1 MTRAKMYEE
10 LKGDGVKLR
19 AIGSMRYDE
28 IAALYKERFGVD
40 PGVDKS
46 GPESEST
53 SDAAGE
59 VISEKHPVRIA
70 EKAVVAEVASRLP
83 TLVFSESGWCEA
95 LKRSYFRGNYRPKS
109 RDEYLALR
117 KFASKEI

>member
-28 IAALYKERFGVD
+28 LAALYKERFGVD
-40 PGVDKS
+40 PGADKS
-46 GPESEST
+46 GPESESV
-53 SDAAGE
+53 SGAAE
-59 VISEKHPVRIA
+59 ETIPDKPPARIS

-83 TLVFSESGWCEA
+83 TLVFSESGSMP
-95 LKRSYFRGNYRPKS
+95 LT
-109 RDEYLALR
+109 
-117 KFASKEI
+117 